1 MSRRRAPLIA
11 IKAKARL
18 DLLARVISMAASL
31 VFIPL
36 ITNPVF
42 LCDSTAFA
50 LAEENNPGSEE
61 PAGDQGTQKN
71 ENRFPHHHG
80 YSPVGDGAAHH
91 GIDHQNRE
99 KVESTDQ
106 TKPRQAPEIA
116 SEQLAVGPKGFTQS
130 FVVKDEGNLD
140 RAEGENKSAHE
151 NALERE
157 IVQHVRHINKIS
169 EEHWQPQ
176 HQHAD
181 DNNNTGPFQDVT
193 ESAHGK
199 GKKSAFAKTQSF
211 DPGQTDGD
219 EVNLN
224 INSGQVFED
233 EGERIDG
240 GGDFQK
246 MRGGDFVVPT
256 RQPPIDERFK
266 EGSQGTDE
274 ENRINRNAPPTVK
287 FE

>member
-11 IKAKARL
+11 MKAKARL
-18 DLLARVISMAASL
+18 DLLARVISVAASL
-31 VFIPL
+31 VFIL
-36 ITNPVF
+36 SITNPI
-42 LCDSTAFA
+42 LLLDPPAFA
-50 LAEENNPGSEE
+50 LAEENNPGSKQ
-61 PAGDQGTQKN
+61 PAGDQSPQKN
-71 ENRFPHHHG
+71 ENRFPNNHG
-80 YSPVGDGAAHH
+80 CGPIGDGTPNH
-91 GIDHQNRE
+91 GVDHQDQE
-99 KVESTDQ
+99 KIKPTDQ
-106 TKPRQAPEIA
+106 TKPGEAPEIA
-116 SEQLAVGPKGFTQS
+116 PEQLAVGPEGFAQR
-130 FVVKDEGNLD
+130 FVVEDEGDLD
-140 RAEGENKSAHE
+140 RTKGENKPTYE

-157 IVQHVRHINKIS
+157 IIQHVRHVNKIS

-199 GKKSAFAKTQSF
+199 GKKSAFAKTQPF
-211 DPGQTDGD
+211 NPGQTDGD

-233 EGERIDG
+233 ERDRIDG

-246 MRGGDFVVPT
+246 MRGGDFVIPT

-266 EGSQGTDE
+266 ERSQGTDE
-274 ENRINRNAPPTVK
+274 ENEIDRNAQPTVK